1 MGQKVNPSL
10 FNKQILI
17 PGKWSLISDKEY
29 PLLFKNQYEIETH
42 IRTLFEGNKFLVKDC
57 FFLSGSSHHK
67 PTLFLSFF
75 PLSSSKSF
83 VSFNLNKNSLNKRLI
98 SFFSFLSIRTDFR
111 FIFVNL
117 SKVSRVYLK
126 RKKNSINTF
135 SLRFFRNDPFYES
148 GLTLATL
155 LFVQKDLSPILA
167 SYVSFYFKLLLKT
180 RKLSR
185 FLNFVNSIITLVV
198 LSKGTSVKGIK
209 IQIKGR
215 LNGAPRTKTR
225 VIEAGNLS
233 TQSVSCLSSYHYIP
247 IHTSL
252 GSFSLKT
259 WISYF

>member
-10 FNKQILI
+10 FNKQILK
-17 PGKWSLISDKEY
+17 PGKWSLISGKEY

-42 IRTLFEGNKFLVKDC
+42 VRTLFECNKFLVKDC
-57 FFLSGSSHHK
+57 FFLSGSVQHK

-83 VSFNLNKNSLNKRLI
+83 VSSNFNKNFLNKRLI
-98 SFFSFLSIRTDFR
+98 SFFSFLSIRNDFR

-117 SKVSRVYLK
+117 RKVSRVSLK
-126 RKKNSINTF
+126 RNKNSINTF
-135 SLRFFRNDPFYES
+135 SLRFFRNDIFYES
-148 GLTLATL
+148 GVTLATL
-155 LFVQKDLSPILA
+155 LFIQKDLSSVLA

-180 RKLSR
+180 RKLAR
-185 FLNFVNSIITLVV
+185 FLNFVSALITLIVS
-198 LSKGTSVKGIK
+198 SKGTSVKGIK

-215 LNGAPRTKTR
+215 LNGAPRTKIR
-225 VIEAGNLS
+225 VIEAGSLS
-233 TQSVSCLSSYHYIP
+233 TQSISCLSSYHFMP

-259 WISYF
+259 WVSYL